1 MALPSEGWKDM
12 SAKHSKTIVEIE
24 NLNKSFYG
32 NRVLKD
38 VNIKIDRGEV
48 LGLVGENGAGKSTL
62 IKILSGVYHSD
73 SGSIK
78 FDERIIDIKNIN
90 IAKRLGVSVVFQELS
105 LFNNLTVS
113 ENIFVDSLPSNQVGF
128 VHWKELNRRAVD
140 LLDKFDVSIDPEKKV
155 ADLDFADRQVIEITK
170 ALSMNPRLLILDEP
184 TSGISE
190 HEAEKLYN
198 LISEMKK
205 QGFSIIFISHYIE
218 EILSISDR
226 VAVLRDGELI
236 GVYHTAQISKNDLI
250 ERMIGRKVQEYFDFS
265 HKEKADAEK
274 RNVMLEVREL
284 TKKGHYENISFKLY
298 EGEILGICE
307 LSGGIKDKIF
317 KTIYG
322 CVKPDSGTILVDG
335 VKVKFNNVRDAI
347 TRGVGYITSDR
358 KNDGL
363 FVKYGLK
370 ENIVSHILKG
380 VSKGIFIF
388 KKKIV
393 QVAKRFI
400 DIMRIRFSS
409 YDQLVMFLSGGN
421 QQKIVVSKSLSSEPR
436 IVIANDPT
444 RGIDIGSKEDI
455 HILFRELTSRKVGI
469 IFSSSNHEEVINMSD
484 RILAISKSRK
494 IEGFN
499 KRDMNLQSILLYIN
513 G

>member
-1 MALPSEGWKDM
+1 MVKSN
-12 SAKHSKTIVEIE
+12 TIVEIE

-38 VNIKIDRGEV
+38 VSISINRGEV

-73 SGSIK
+73 TGSIK
-78 FDERIIDIKNIN
+78 FDEEIINVKNIN
-90 IAKRLGVSVVFQELS
+90 IAKKLGVSVVFQELS
-105 LFNNLTVS
+105 LFSNLTVS
-113 ENIFVDSLPSNQVGF
+113 ENIFVDSLPSNKAGF
-128 VHWKELNRRAVD
+128 VHWKELNRRAID
-140 LLDKFDVSIDPEKKV
+140 LLDTFDVNIDPEKRV
-155 ADLDFADRQVIEITK
+155 ADLDFADRQIIEITK

-218 EILSISDR
+218 EILEISDR
-226 VAVLRDGELI
+226 VAVLRDGELV
-236 GVYHTAQISKNDLI
+236 GVYHTAKISKNDLI
-250 ERMIGRKVQEYFDFS
+250 EKMIGRKVQEYFDFS
-265 HKEKADAEK
+265 HKDAAEAAK
-274 RNVMLEVREL
+274 HNVMLEVREL
-284 TKKGHYENISFKLY
+284 TKKGHYENINFKLY
-298 EGEILGICE
+298 EGEILGVCE

-322 CVKPDSGTILVDG
+322 CVRPDSGEILVDG
-335 VKVKFNNVRDAI
+335 VGVKINNVRDAI
-347 TRGVGYITSDR
+347 ERGIGYITSDR

-363 FVKYGLK
+363 FLKYGLK
-370 ENIVSHILKG
+370 ENIVSHVLKG
-380 VSKGIFIF
+380 VSRGIFVI

-393 QVAKRFI
+393 HVAKRFI
-400 DIMRIRFSS
+400 DIMKIRYSS

-421 QQKIVVSKSLSSEPR
+421 QQKIVVSKSMSSEPR

-484 RILAISKSRK
+484 RVLAISKSRN
-494 IEGFN
+494 IEVF
-499 KRDMNLQSILLYIN
+499 KRGDINMQSILFYIN
-513 G
+513 S